1 MIDTNVPATHYLQS
15 FRQHVLSPVTT
26 AVEVVERETAEVEA
40 EAEAFDAFA
49 DAVEDVPTAGP
60 QAWQPVAFH
69 TSRQECKQ
77 LERVCD
83 AYRETVMSVPHYD
96 EVYGESLVE
105 NVMLELGEEMA
116 EGLRTKQGGFTAP
129 YKQALVS
136 TARDAAAERRRFLDT
151 LAGEAESLSDARQ
164 SLSDLVVELDG
175 MSVPQWYESTFT
187 ETLDGVVT
195 TRQEHLD
202 RQVSLPG
209 ENRTSLCSLLYDD
222 EPWTFPV
229 LTAATRVRDIISTSD
244 S

>member
-26 AVEVVERETAEVEA
+26 ALEVVEREQTEVDA
-40 EAEAFDAFA
+40 EAEAFEAFA
-49 DAVEDVPTAGP
+49 DAVEDIPTAGP
-60 QAWQPVAFH
+60 QAWQPVSFH
-69 TSRQECKQ
+69 TPQQECKQ
-77 LERVCD
+77 LGRVCT

-129 YKQALVS
+129 YKQALVR
-136 TARDAAAERRRFLDT
+136 TARDAASERQRFVDT
-151 LAGEAESLSDARQ
+151 LADEADSLSTAQQ

-175 MSVPQWYESTFT
+175 MSVPQWYEATFT
-187 ETLDGVVT
+187 ETLDGIVRE
-195 TRQEHLD
+195 RQEHLD
-202 RQVSLPG
+202 RQVSLPD
-209 ENRTSLCSLLYDD
+209 ENRSSLCSMLYDE

-229 LTAATRVRDIISTSD
+229 LTAATRVRDIINTSD
-244 S
+244 N

>member
-15 FRQHVLSPVTT
+15 FRQYVLSPVTT
-26 AVEVVERETAEVEA
+26 ALEVVEREEAEVEA

-49 DAVEDVPTAGP
+49 DAVEDIPTAGP
-60 QAWQPVAFH
+60 QAWQPVSFH
-69 TSRQECKQ
+69 TPRQECKQ

-129 YKQALVS
+129 YKQALVR
-136 TARDAAAERRRFLDT
+136 TARDTASERRRFFDT
-151 LAGEAESLSDARQ
+151 LADEADSLSDAKQ

-187 ETLDGVVT
+187 ETLDGVVA
-195 TRQEHLD
+195 TRQAHLD
-202 RQVSLPG
+202 RQESLPG

-229 LTAATRVRDIISTSD
+229 LTAATRVRDIIGTSD
-244 S
+244 G